1 MERISRS
8 AYVVHLPT
16 ASRLGPLVEQIA
28 EQGLSPVLVNGFDGR
43 GLYDLGT
50 FRRYDA
56 AITRWHIGRDM
67 TGPEI
72 GCAVGHLRAYRKA
85 YAGDKAPWVAIFED
99 DARLLD
105 GALQCLD
112 EIAECISEE
121 IPTIVS
127 LYSDAPR
134 LILSAASMRTIDCPR
149 HSGLY
154 LARSMTPPSFA
165 MAYLM
170 NRPALELAASRDFVE
185 GVADWPAWAESCQ
198 FWVVQPWLAR
208 PDQLEPSLI
217 QSSRTDS
224 GIETGAGSSSRHA
237 FRRTRVAMRQL
248 QPSGLWAASRYYGG
262 PLELWKSYYRPRLRR
277 VRSSLRLRWFGRRS
291 SDQVQL
297 R

>member
-1 MERISRS
+1 MGRISRS
-8 AYVVHLPT
+8 AYIVHLPT
-16 ASRLGPLVEQIA
+16 ASRLGPLVDQIA
-28 EQGLSPVLVNGFDGR
+28 EQGLSPVLVEGFDGR
-43 GLYDLGT
+43 GLDDVGA
-50 FRRYDA
+50 FRQYDA

-72 GCAVGHLRAYRKA
+72 GCAVGHLRAYWKA

-112 EIAECISEE
+112 EIAQCLSEE
-121 IPTIVS
+121 VPIVLS

-134 LILSAASMRTIDCPR
+134 LTLSLASMRSLDCPG
-149 HSGLY
+149 HSDLY
-154 LARSMTPPSFA
+154 VAQSMTPPSFA

-170 NRPALELAASRDFVE
+170 NRPALELAASRESVE
-185 GVADWPAWAESCQ
+185 GVADWPAWAERCQ

-217 QSSRTDS
+217 QSSRTDL
-224 GIETGAGSSSRHA
+224 GIETSAGSSSRHA

-262 PLELWKSYYRPRLRR
+262 PRELWKSYYRPRLLR
-277 VRSSLRLRWFGRRS
+277 VRSSLRLPWFGTRS